1 MESLS
6 KHSALTQRNLRYFVA
21 CLLAGFAA
29 TSALGCANDADDDDK
44 QTDTA
49 ENKTSETK
57 DSKDASAD
65 EGSSKKDAVTVE
77 EFHPMA
83 SAEQEAASKSQMRY
97 DGSWKGT
104 TSQDKPVSFKILN
117 RFLGH
122 IEVTYA
128 LEGDGCKA
136 EEKTIKVSAM
146 NGLRNA
152 GFAVMNT
159 STTEK
164 LMASGMITSD
174 NESNGTFT
182 VEVSGDVPA
191 GCNNTLSG
199 TWKATK

>member
-21 CLLAGFAA
+21 CLLAGIAA
-29 TSALGCANDADDDDK
+29 TSVLACADDADDDK
-44 QTDTA
+44 QDTA
-49 ENKTSETK
+49 ENKNGENK

-97 DGSWKGT
+97 DGTWKGT

-122 IEVTYA
+122 IEITYV

-136 EEKTIKVSAM
+136 EEKTAKVSAM

-152 GFAVMNT
+152 GFALMNT
-159 STTEK
+159 SDTEK
-164 LMASGMITSD
+164 LMTTGMITGD
-174 NESNGTFT
+174 TESNGTFT
-182 VEVSGDVPA
+182 VEATGDVPA
-191 GCNNTLSG
+191 GCNKSLSG
-199 TWKATK
+199 TWTATK